1 MNFEQYSRRLF
12 GAQDCV
18 TFSSHFVNKAG
29 VASSL
34 SKQELADMVAWSRK
48 TGNNINSNVRPVLR
62 GQRGIICI
70 SLQGLNLNPASQKK
84 L

>member
-1 MNFEQYSRRLF
+1 VNFEQYARQLF

-18 TFSSHFVNKAG
+18 TFSSHFVNKDG

-48 TGNNINSNVRPVLR
+48 TGNNISSNVCPVLR

-70 SLQGLNLNPASQKK
+70 SLQGVNLSPASQKK